1 MLTVVALVVVQ
12 VSLEEPPA
20 LIVVGF
26 ESSVQVGDGSGVIVT
41 VTAQRTL
48 PPAPVAVRLYVC
60 VPTPRAGLKLY
71 EPDTACGLE
80 MVVEPAVTAT
90 ITTLVAFS
98 VVQLS

>member
-41 VTAQRTL
+41 ETPQSTL
-48 PPAPVAVRLYVC
+48 PPGPVAVSLYVC

-71 EPDTACGLE
+71 KPESA
-80 MVVEPAVTAT
+80 
-90 ITTLVAFS
+90 
-98 VVQLS
+98 